1 MARNALGQFT
11 SRAAPRI
18 SIRGRS
24 VPAATV
30 AARRIARFEPIT
42 GVEVDGVVS
51 GEPIVFKPE
60 VEPQT
65 ASKSSKS

>member
-1 MARNALGQFT
+1 MPRNSLGRFTARRRVTAQ
-11 SRAAPRI
+11 A
-18 SIRGRS
+18 
-24 VPAATV
+24 V

-51 GEPIVFKPE
+51 GEPIVFAPE

-65 ASKSSKS
+65 ASKASKSSN